1 MVEFDLTDEQRLL
14 QKTAH
19 EFAEREMRP
28 VALEYDKK
36 GTVPWDVIKKAH
48 ALGLD
53 TAFIPEAY
61 GGGGIDSAL
70 THVVVNEELNWG
82 CAGMAT
88 GLIGAGLA
96 YLPIIHMGTEDQ
108 KKRFLTRFTGKE
120 ARLGALCLTEPDA
133 GSDVANISTTA
144 KKDGEEWVLN
154 GVKRFITHGGIA
166 DITVDFATLDKR
178 RQHFRLR
185 PFGVK
190 QGMPVNNE
198 ARIAKL
204 CAADMAMDVTTD
216 AVQILGGAGYMKDEP
231 VEKWMR
237 DAKIFQI
244 WEGTSQIQRLVI
256 SREEIGEL

>member
-1 MVEFDLTDEQRLL
+1 MKRRTGTMVEFDLTDEQRLL

-36 GTVPWDVIKKAH
+36 GTVPWDIIQKAH
-48 ALGLD
+48 AIGLD

-70 THVVVNEELNWG
+70 THVIVNEELNWG

-96 YLPIIHMGTEDQ
+96 YLPIIHMGTEEQ

-133 GSDVANISTTA
+133 VRTSRTSRRPRRRTATSGS
-144 KKDGEEWVLN
+144 
-154 GVKRFITHGGIA
+154 
-166 DITVDFATLDKR
+166 
-178 RQHFRLR
+178 
-185 PFGVK
+185 
-190 QGMPVNNE
+190 
-198 ARIAKL
+198 
-204 CAADMAMDVTTD
+204 
-216 AVQILGGAGYMKDEP
+216 
-231 VEKWMR
+231 
-237 DAKIFQI
+237 
-244 WEGTSQIQRLVI
+244 
-256 SREEIGEL
+256 